1 MSTAPTPWDPAFV
14 PSPDQVEAV
23 GAVVPAIA
31 ELGAPSLRQA
41 VAATW
46 AASLAASPFSRIEDV
61 PQSPVIVDRPLLAH
75 VNEVND
81 LALTLMGLAG
91 HYGLT
96 IDRDLAVATAIL
108 HDVDKPLIFR
118 RDAQGA
124 FATAPGTGLGD
135 HGAIGALLA
144 RRHGVPDAVA
154 ELVRRHSSFASDG
167 LPGTA
172 EGTIIHYADLTSNDL
187 ASVQHGVPP
196 VHSSVRLVPRS
207 TPGAET
213 GSAPDVAAREA

>member
-1 MSTAPTPWDPAFV
+1 MSTVPTPWDPAFV
-14 PSPDQVEAV
+14 PTPDQVEAV
-23 GAVVPAIA
+23 WAAVPAIA
-31 ELGAPSLRQA
+31 GLDDPALGQA

-81 LALTLMGLAG
+81 LALSLMDLAG

-118 RDAQGA
+118 RDAEGA
-124 FATAPGTGLGD
+124 FATAPGTSLGD

-196 VHSSVRLVPRS
+196 VHSSVRMVPK
-207 TPGAET
+207 TTADPGT
-213 GSAPDVAAREA
+213 GPAPDDSPGGS